1 MKISTSHKDLLRRYL
16 LWAYKTTKE
25 SFERIER
32 KTTQLMVDEY
42 ILKVLN
48 GMPKIEAPRAEHL
61 KRSTRC
67 EAAVHKDY
75 QKLIEEFE
83 QYIARK
89 KEDEVKQK
97 FSNGS
102 RRALHPQYIYLERR
116 LLAIEEAVKYFLGPD
131 MLKTMKELYEKEFT
145 NRILQAR
152 EHT

>member
-1 MKISTSHKDLLRRYL
+1 MKISASHKDLIRRYL

-42 ILKVLN
+42 ILK
-48 GMPKIEAPRAEHL
+48 AL
-61 KRSTRC
+61 KQNTRC
-67 EAAVHKDY
+67 EAAVQKDY
-75 QKLIEEFE
+75 QKFIEEFE

-97 FSNGS
+97 FADGS
-102 RRALHPQYIYLERR
+102 RKVLHPQYIYLERR
-116 LLAIEEAVKYFLGPD
+116 LLVIEGAIKYFLGPD
-131 MLKTMKELYEKEFT
+131 TLKTMKELYEKEFT